1 MTPVATS
8 NENPLH
14 LVECHF
20 GSPVGGLPYLFGVGK
35 LRPRRSSSVSALGT
49 SFEIVSRAI
58 RARAFASRRK
68 ATVSVAPADKRLP
81 EPSELQRDVPFCLSI
96 GQPVRRAHRGEHG
109 RRKPGMGEQ
118 PVSPTR
124 LPELLVIEIL
134 HCWPPPAVVGSGG

>member
-68 ATVSVAPADKRLP
+68 ATVSAERPPCRQLFRLP
-81 EPSELQRDVPFCLSI
+81 
-96 GQPVRRAHRGEHG
+96 GA
-109 RRKPGMGEQ
+109 PGD
-118 PVSPTR
+118 
-124 LPELLVIEIL
+124 LPP
-134 HCWPPPAVVGSGG
+134 CM